1 MSIVP
6 THDALLIV
14 VKNHLISYFSKTTVS
29 SILKFLDTE
38 DKLFWYLSKEK
49 KLLKFLKNVR
59 GKKLIEELEMQ
70 WDAYSKEKD
79 NL

>member
-14 VKNHLISYFSKTTVS
+14 VKNHLISSFSKTTVS